1 MLLLCGPAMASDV
14 LPPPLIG
21 NPAEEQVQQ
30 EPPRDAEGETQSPE
44 ETPAGLWGD
53 CVFAVVWADRRI
65 R

>member
-1 MLLLCGPAMASDV
+1 MASDV

-30 EPPRDAEGETQSPE
+30 EPPRDAEERRSLPKRDT
-44 ETPAGLWGD
+44 AGLWGD